1 MPSFTAATTT
11 SSPCRASLS
20 RIQKAQKKWEEHR
33 RRRLEL
39 LNENEDDNVSND
51 APSKVKELSNKEE
64 EKVPIAVPTAAVN
77 RRDIIKANRSKKG
90 STNTNTQTSTS
101 AANPFANIN
110 LTNAS
115 SSTKPTFSFSIN
127 NTDTTSS
134 SGDTKPT
141 FSFANTSINNG
152 GTKKDINSSST
163 NTHEKIETKTSNH
176 SSNLYPPIS
185 TSAPKPLGFNKEDTT
200 VSEKKKTSEVA
211 AAFPPMSKA
220 APKNPFSIKPSTTSS
235 NSSAAAFPPM
245 SKAAPKPFGTATKKD
260 ESKITSSNSAAF
272 PPMSKAAPSPFS
284 SFSKKDESKTT
295 STSSSAFPPI
305 SMQNLPKPFS
315 MSRPV
320 GDSSSDVFPPMS
332 KAAPKPFGQSSEPKQ
347 ESKPNPF
354 AVNTSD
360 APPTFS
366 FAGSSSNN
374 TGSNTSKNI
383 FGNTSAFGSNNASG
397 GRTSTGFG
405 SFTPSTTPSPFG
417 STAASSTTPSP
428 FGTNTVSANK
438 SSIFSGFGS
447 KTQEAQ
453 SSGGDV
459 DYKANLTEFYKEHN
473 PDKLS
478 AVQSNLDKYKGK
490 EDELF
495 RKLYQKYGLNSEGKK
510 EVCPYIEPGGE
521 GPRVYMDL
529 SLGGKAMGR
538 IVMKLYSDKTPI
550 TAENFRALCTGY
562 TANNQKVNKTY
573 VQNQFHRIVPGMCFQ
588 GGDITKG
595 DGTGGR
601 SIYPPNDPN
610 VGTDAWGKFQDEK
623 PFMKHSRRGLLS
635 MANAGANQ
643 NSSQFF
649 ITMKPLPYLNG
660 KHVIFGE
667 VLEPTD
673 AEKSDLG
680 GGMKVLDSIMEKVE
694 VNPKNHR
701 PKNVLKQCRF
711 IK

>member
-1 MPSFTAATTT
+1 M
-11 SSPCRASLS
+11 
-20 RIQKAQKKWEEHR
+20 
-33 RRRLEL
+33 
-39 LNENEDDNVSND
+39 LNENEDDNISDD
-51 APSKVKELSNKEE
+51 APSKAKEALSNKEE
-64 EKVPIAVPTAAVN
+64 KTATVVPTAAVN
-77 RRDIIKANRSKKG
+77 RRDIIKANRSKTG
-90 STNTNTQTSTS
+90 STKNNTQQTSTTTKS
-101 AANPFANIN
+101 NPFANIN
-110 LTNAS
+110 FAATAT
-115 SSTKPTFSFSIN
+115 TKPTFSFSTN
-127 NTDTTSS
+127 NTDTTTS
-134 SGDTKPT
+134 SGDTKPS
-141 FSFANTSINNG
+141 FSFANTSINTED
-152 GTKKDINSSST
+152 TKKDINSSST
-163 NTHEKIETKTSNH
+163 NTDVKTETKPSKNSTS
-176 SSNLYPPIS
+176 YPPIS
-185 TSAPKPLGFNKEDTT
+185 TSAPKPFSFHKEDTKG
-200 VSEKKKTSEVA
+200 SEKNKTSEVA

-220 APKNPFSIKPSTTSS
+220 APKNPFGNVSQSKPTTSS
-235 NSSAAAFPPM
+235 NNSAAAFPPM
-245 SKAAPKPFGTATKKD
+245 SKAAPKPFGAATKK
-260 ESKITSSNSAAF
+260 EENKTSSTSSSAAF
-272 PPMSKAAPSPFS
+272 PLLSKAAPSPFS
-284 SFSKKDESKTT
+284 AFSKKDESKTT

-315 MSRPV
+315 MSRPL
-320 GDSSSDVFPPMS
+320 GDSSSSAAFPPMS
-332 KAAPKPFGQSSEPKQ
+332 KAAPKPFGQSKPDKQ

-354 AVNTSD
+354 AIKSD
-360 APPTFS
+360 EPPTFS
-366 FAGSSSNN
+366 FAGSSSNP
-374 TGSNTSKNI
+374 GSNANKNI
-383 FGNTSAFGSNNASG
+383 FGSTSAFGSNNAFG
-397 GRTSTGFG
+397 DGTTSTGFG

-428 FGTNTVSANK
+428 FGTNAASANK

-447 KTQEAQ
+447 KTQEPQ
-453 SSGGDV
+453 SSGDI
-459 DYKANLTEFYKEHN
+459 DYKAKLTEFYKEHN

-478 AVQSNLDKYKGK
+478 SVQSNLDKYKGK

-495 RKLYQKYGLNSEGKK
+495 RKLYQKYGLNAEGKK
-510 EVCPYIEPGGE
+510 EVCPYIEPGGD

-667 VLEPTD
+667 VLEPQD
-673 AEKSDLG
+673 NDHSELG
-680 GGMKVLDSIMEKVE
+680 GGMKVLDSIMEAVE

-701 PKNVLKQCRF
+701 PKDECRVV
-711 IK
+711 IEACGQL

>member
-1 MPSFTAATTT
+1 MAIELKSMPSSTATTTT

-20 RIQKAQKKWEEHR
+20 RIQNAQKKWEEHR
-33 RRRLEL
+33 RRCLEL
-39 LNENEDDNVSND
+39 LSENEDDNVSID
-51 APSKVKELSNKEE
+51 APSKETLLDRKEE
-64 EKVPIAVPTAAVN
+64 EKTVEVVPIAAVN

-90 STNTNTQTSTS
+90 STKNSTQQQTSTTKS
-101 AANPFANIN
+101 ANPFANIN
-110 LTNAS
+110 LAATTT
-115 SSTKPTFSFSIN
+115 TKPTFSFSIN

-141 FSFANTSINNG
+141 FSFANTSINTG
-152 GTKKDINSSST
+152 DTKKDSST
-163 NTHEKIETKTSNH
+163 NTDVKTETKTKSNN
-176 SSNLYPPIS
+176 SSSLYPPIS
-185 TSAPKPLGFNKEDTT
+185 PSAPKPLGFNKDDTK
-200 VSEKKKTSEVA
+200 VSEKKKKTSE
-211 AAFPPMSKA
+211 
-220 APKNPFSIKPSTTSS
+220 
-235 NSSAAAFPPM
+235 AAFPPM
-245 SKAAPKPFGTATKKD
+245 SKAAPKPFSS
-260 ESKITSSNSAAF
+260 SKPTSSNNSAAAF
-272 PPMSKAAPSPFS
+272 PPMSKSAPSPFS
-284 SFSKKDESKTT
+284 SFTKKDESKTT

-305 SMQNLPKPFS
+305 L
-315 MSRPV
+315 
-320 GDSSSDVFPPMS
+320 GDSSSSAAFPPMS
-332 KAAPKPFGQSSEPKQ
+332 KAAPKPFSSQSEPNKQ

-366 FAGSSSNN
+366 FAGSTSN
-374 TGSNTSKNI
+374 TGSNTNKNI
-383 FGNTSAFGSNNASG
+383 FGSTSAFGSNNTFG
-397 GRTSTGFG
+397 GGGNTTSTGFG
-405 SFTPSTTPSPFG
+405 SFANPNPYPFG
-417 STAASSTTPSP
+417 NTTSSTTPSP
-428 FGTNTVSANK
+428 FGNISASTSK
-438 SSIFSGFGS
+438 GSIFSGFGS
-447 KTQEAQ
+447 KTQEPQ
-453 SSGGDV
+453 SSGGDI
-459 DYKANLTEFYKEHN
+459 DYKAKLTEFYKEHN

-478 AVQSNLDKYKGK
+478 SVQSNLDKYKGK

-510 EVCPYIEPGGE
+510 EVCPYIDPGGE

-538 IVMKLYSDKTPI
+538 IVMKLYADKTPI

-562 TANNQKVNKTY
+562 TSNDQKVSKTY

-601 SIYPPNDPN
+601 SIYPPNDPS
-610 VGTDAWGKFQDEK
+610 VGTDAWGKFKDEQ
-623 PFMKHSRRGLLS
+623 PFMQHSRKGLLS

-649 ITMKPLPYLNG
+649 ITMKVLPYLNG

-673 AEKSDLG
+673 EETSDLG
-680 GGMKVLDSIMEKVE
+680 GGMKVLDSIMEAVE

-701 PKNVLKQCRF
+701 PNEECLVVIEACGQL
-711 IK
+711 